1 MDVRHQKRIKIIQ
14 NLYAS
19 SFSVK
24 KNNFPYKNEKDTL
37 AIIKKIDDIDSLIVK
52 YASKFPVKRIVKT
65 DLAILRWAIFELK
78 YQKKLPVKVVV
89 NEAIELAKELS
100 AERPFAFVN
109 AVLGKILDEQA
120 KIST

>member
-52 YASKFPVKRIVKT
+52 Y
-65 DLAILRWAIFELK
+65 
-78 YQKKLPVKVVV
+78 
-89 NEAIELAKELS
+89 
-100 AERPFAFVN
+100 
-109 AVLGKILDEQA
+109 
-120 KIST
+120 